1 MKRVLFLMSVVLFL
15 LPVICFAVVPKSN
28 YVYVSDYA
36 DVLNDNTKSYIIQ
49 NSSFLKKET
58 KVEYYVVTVPK
69 LNGENVDQYA
79 NQLYDSFCSNNRGV
93 IILFAKKE
101 RVLKVVLGS
110 ELSKI
115 FSNDKIDEYIQS
127 YFMPFFKNEEWDLGL
142 LNGYNAFYKLICDKN
157 KLDSSSII
165 VDEKVDFMTKYLNY
179 IVVFLTVLSV
189 LFIRILYSLY
199 KKLFVKR
206 KNKNANMDCFLF
218 AFVLSLNLALFIV
231 TYILKPTAI
240 FAILLI
246 EGVCFYS
253 FYNAD
258 HPSPSE
264 ELPIPP
270 KHIKIIPHKKKNHH
284 KEDNN

>member
-1 MKRVLFLMSVVLFL
+1 MIKKLIFFLVLLFPISVFAYIRPEKNLF
-15 LPVICFAVVPKSN
+15 VV
-28 YVYVSDYA
+28 
-36 DVLNDNTKSYIIQ
+36 DNTKTLSLSTIKYM
-49 NSSFLKKET
+49 NEVSSFLHANELID
-58 KVEYYVVTVPK
+58 YYVVVTTDLENMDMEEYAYTLFDRYPISE
-69 LNGENVDQYA
+69 NGILILV
-79 NQLYDSFCSNNRGV
+79 SRGDG
-93 IILFAKKE
+93 LL
-101 RVLKVVLGS
+101 RVQVGS
-110 ELSKI
+110 ELTSI
-115 FSNDKIDEYIQS
+115 ISDGIVNDYLDRYFTPYI
-127 YFMPFFKNEEWDLGL
+127 EHGDWDRGL
-142 LNGYNAFYKLICDKN
+142 LNGYNAFYKLICDKY

-179 IVVFLTVLSV
+179 IVIFLTVLSV